1 MSKRISQILEVI
13 EETRFI
19 FDREDTTI
27 QDARIRAV
35 EIVAARHGLTRTT
48 VEDKFMRWL
57 RPDVQVAGD
66 FDALL
71 EDLLIDDYPGPLRN
85 VLLKFAHDA
94 HDEELI
100 EAAFGRIPKT
110 SDVVLKTPPPE
121 IPTDGFR
128 EGRPNLKL
136 HRQKERNRELTKRAK
151 EKWSLEQNG
160 NIRCSACAFSFLDT
174 YGEIGRDFIEAH
186 HVQPISSLTSD
197 TVVYLSDLAPVC
209 SNCHRIL
216 HRHRPLITIS
226 QLRDLLA
233 RQR

>member
-1 MSKRISQILEVI
+1 MSKRIEQILEVI
-13 EETRFI
+13 EETRII

-27 QDARIRAV
+27 QNARIRAV
-35 EIVAARHGLTRTT
+35 ENVADRHGLTRTT

-57 RPDVQVAGD
+57 RPDVQVADD

-71 EDLLIDDYPGPLRN
+71 EDLLIDDYPGRLRS
-85 VLLKFAHDA
+85 VLLNFARDTY
-94 HDEELI
+94 DEERI

-110 SDVVLKTPPPE
+110 NDVIDKTPSPE
-121 IPTDGFR
+121 TPTDGFK

-136 HRQKERNRELTKRAK
+136 HLQKERNRELTKRAK
-151 EKWSLEQNG
+151 DKWSLEQNG
-160 NIRCSACAFSFLDT
+160 NIRCSACSFSFLDT
-174 YGEIGRDFIEAH
+174 YGEIGRNFIEAH